1 MLKYKPR
8 YDLQRK
14 MSLETDLKVL
24 PASYFNYNTEEK
36 DTGFSNL
43 KIQLNRINTRF
54 PMQVV

>member
-1 MLKYKPR
+1 
-8 YDLQRK
+8 

-24 PASYFNYNTEEK
+24 PASYFNYNAEEK